1 LEKLIE
7 NHLQQHERVES
18 QRGAPMIEF
27 VEAGSVEPVDLSLDH
42 PSLVFLFEFLIDL
55 FPAWMAGRQW
65 KRAEPSFLTD
75 PIGLNS

>member
-18 QRGAPMIEF
+18 QRPDPLIEF
-27 VEAGSVEPVDLSLDH
+27 IEAGSIEPVDLSLDH

-55 FPAWMAGRQW
+55 FPASMAGRQW
-65 KRAEPSFLTD
+65 KRAEQAFLID
-75 PIGLNS
+75 PIGLSS